1 MYDIKKNTWQK
12 LKPNVKLPGLDS
24 HCVTV
29 LNNKMYVYGGYKPA
43 KAESMKD
50 IYVLD
55 LDKMTW
61 EKIYTSTGSDK

>member
-1 MYDIKKNTWQK
+1 
-12 LKPNVKLPGLDS
+12 
-24 HCVTV
+24 
-29 LNNKMYVYGGYKPA
+29 MYVYGGYKPA